1 MKLVVLLLCFV
12 TIPVTAAQRLVSIG
26 GDVTEIIYAL
36 GSGDQLVGRDTTSQ
50 RPEASLKLP
59 DIGYMRQLN
68 SEGILALKPT
78 LVLTNAQAQPSQV
91 FQQIEKV
98 GVKVVTVPATPQL
111 SEIAVK
117 VNTLAQAL
125 GKTVQAQPIL
135 QRLDQQL
142 SALKQVPAG
151 GSHKALYIMANHGM
165 QSLIAGKETA
175 ADIALRSAGLT
186 NVMGQVPHYQQMSQE
201 GVIAAAPEVIII
213 DQHALQQMGGASQ
226 LWKLPGLALTPAGK
240 ARRVVVID
248 QMALLGFGIDTPQAI
263 LKLRQ
268 DVAESYARQP

>member
-1 MKLVVLLLCFV
+1 MKYIVVLLCFV
-12 TIPVTAAQRLVSIG
+12 MIPVKAAQRLVSIG

-78 LVLTNAQAQPSQV
+78 LVLTSAQAQPSQV

-117 VNTLAQAL
+117 INTLAQAL
-125 GKTVQAQPIL
+125 GKTTQAQPIL

-151 GSHKALYIMANHGM
+151 ASHKALYIMANHGM

-175 ADIALRSAGLT
+175 ADVALRSAGLT

-201 GVIAAAPEVIII
+201 GVIAAAPEVVII
-213 DQHALQQMGGASQ
+213 DQRSLLQMGGTSQ

>member
-1 MKLVVLLLCFV
+1 MKFAILLLCLF
-12 TIPVTAAQRLVSIG
+12 TLPVTAAQRLVSIG

-78 LVLTNAQAQPSQV
+78 LVLTNALAQPSQV

-98 GVKVVTVPATPQL
+98 GVKVVTVPAMPEL

-117 VNTLAQAL
+117 VSTIAQAL
-125 GKTVQAQPIL
+125 GKTAQAQPIL
-135 QRLDQQL
+135 QRLAQQL
-142 SALKQVPAG
+142 SALNQPPAG
-151 GSHKALYIMANHGM
+151 GRHKALYIMANHGM

-186 NVMGQVPHYQQMSQE
+186 NAMGQVAHYQQMSQE
-201 GVIAAAPEVIII
+201 GVIAAAPDVIII
-213 DQHALQQMGGASQ
+213 DQNSLQQMGGESQ

-240 ARRVVVID
+240 AHRVVVID
-248 QMALLGFGIDTPQAI
+248 QMALLGFGLDTPQAI
-263 LKLRQ
+263 IKLRQ
-268 DVAESYARQP
+268 DVADSYERQP

>member
-1 MKLVVLLLCFV
+1 MKLAILLLCLF
-12 TIPVTAAQRLVSIG
+12 TLPVTAAQRLVSIG

-59 DIGYMRQLN
+59 DVGYMRQLN

-78 LVLTNAQAQPSQV
+78 VVLTNAQAQPSQI

-98 GVKVVTVPATPQL
+98 GVKVVTVPATPDL
-111 SEIAVK
+111 SGIAEK
-117 VNTLAQAL
+117 VNAIAQAL
-125 GKTVQAQPIL
+125 GKTTQAQPIL

-142 SALKQVPAG
+142 SMLQHPTAG
-151 GSHKALYIMANHGM
+151 IRHKALYIMANHGM

-175 ADIALRSAGLT
+175 ADVALRSAGLT
-186 NVMGQVPHYQQMSQE
+186 NVMGQVAHYQQMSQE
-201 GVIAAAPEVIII
+201 GVIAAAPEVVII
-213 DQHALQQMGGASQ
+213 DQQSLQRMGGASQ

-240 ARRVVVID
+240 AHRVVVID